1 MAEVQEARPHR
12 HRCADHDLPLRRQC
26 YQYVSFLLS
35 SVYPPTFLSL
45 QPLFFHFSLTYE
57 PRPDYYQTTLYKKLG
72 QTGQNVLLLS
82 GVYGT
87 VGALMN
93 IISINLVDRLG
104 RVKLLFFASA
114 GMCIDLI
121 YSAVMARE
129 FADSDNK
136 VGKGFAILG
145 IYMYTAI
152 YCE

>member
-1 MAEVQEARPHR
+1 M
-12 HRCADHDLPLRRQC
+12 
-26 YQYVSFLLS
+26 
-35 SVYPPTFLSL
+35 
-45 QPLFFHFSLTYE
+45 
-57 PRPDYYQTTLYKKLG
+57 
-72 QTGQNVLLLS
+72 
-82 GVYGT
+82 YGT

-129 FADSDNK
+129 FTDSDNK